1 MRSCTRST
9 QPAEFI
15 APYCLQFFFQ
25 NSIGSQAKRSI
36 LPRKSQVCPA
46 GPTDAVAAGPRLLE
60 DKVAQSFE
68 AFDNNY
74 AMTRAP
80 RTAVGLSADGTT
92 AWLVVVDGRQK
103 GYSEGAT
110 LGELTELFISLGA
123 SDAINLDGGGSSSL
137 VQQGKDDQ
145 PEVLN
150 RPIHTGVPGRERP
163 VANHIAVFAAP
174 SQ

>member
-1 MRSCTRST
+1 VRSCTRST

-25 NSIGSQAKRSI
+25 NSIGSQAKRSE
-36 LPRKSQVCPA
+36 LARKSQVCPA

-80 RTAVGLSADGTT
+80 RTAVGLSADGKT